1 MFFPLKG
8 RENPSLQE
16 RVKGDFFI
24 DSLPVS
30 MLKITDNGLKNSV
43 FRIMRHSPSSQR
55 TIRTPHT
62 SGWMYAPIWGFFAA
76 KFLGVLN

>member
-1 MFFPLKG
+1 MG

-30 MLKITDNGLKNSV
+30 MLKITNNGLKNSV
-43 FRIMRHSPSSQR
+43 FCIIKRHSPASERNIRALHSSGCGR
-55 TIRTPHT
+55 P
-62 SGWMYAPIWGFFAA
+62 SGRFFAT